1 MGKAGF
7 AFAVEELPLVF
18 FTALAPMG
26 IVCMVVLFALIL
38 SGRFEKEESL
48 RLNQLAW
55 VPLSVTTVGLIASAA
70 HLGTPANALYV
81 FSGVGRSP
89 LSTEVFFCVF
99 FLAVCGFN
107 WLYSFV
113 RTDKLAL
120 KRIIA
125 AVIVASGVVA
135 LWCIAVAYDVDTIR
149 SWHTVFV
156 PANLVLG
163 GLMGGL
169 LLAAFTLA
177 LGTQQSSCLRLRRAL
192 AAAAGIALL
201 VHLVCIGLQW
211 AQLQNMTGAY
221 GTAADFAPLY
231 PLFASMYA
239 VLAAAGVGITFFAG
253 RFKNGRAAAC
263 LAVLLTAGGLVLV
276 RFGFYMMHMTV
287 GLA

>member
-1 MGKAGF
+1 MGEAGF
-7 AFAVEELPLVF
+7 EFAVEELPLVF

-26 IVCMVVLFALIL
+26 IVCMVVLFTLIL

-89 LSTEVFFCVF
+89 LSTEVFCSVF

-113 RTDKLAL
+113 RTDKLTL
-120 KRIIA
+120 KRVIA
-125 AVIVASGVVA
+125 AVIVVSGVAA
-135 LWCIAVAYDVDTIR
+135 LGSIAFAYNVDTIQ

-156 PANLVLG
+156 PVNLVLG
-163 GLMGGL
+163 GLVGGL

-177 LGTQQSSCLRLRRAL
+177 LGTQQSAYLRLRRIL
-192 AAAAGIALL
+192 AAGAAVMLL
-201 VHLVCIGLQW
+201 VHLVCIELQW
-211 AQLQNMTGAY
+211 MQLQGMVGAY

-231 PLFASMYA
+231 PLLTGAYA
-239 VLAAAGVGITFFAG
+239 VLAGTGAGVAFFIK
-253 RFKNGRAAAC
+253 RFKHDRVAAC
-263 LAVLLTAGGLVLV
+263 VAALLAASGLVLV